1 MAQLD
6 EGMLSAVAN
15 GNAKVT
21 GELST
26 AIIGTLLNDVV
37 LQSRMANNAFIST
50 QSLSNANMARAA
62 EVLAKRISELDISEA
77 ISSVKE
83 DTGYDKAS
91 QSHDIAKSISMLTTS
106 VANTNAQM
114 GSITAILGQLMK
126 GLELTPPYRPGIGQ

>member
-1 MAQLD
+1 MSTLD

-62 EVLAKRISELDISEA
+62 EVLAKRISELDLSEA
-77 ISSVKE
+77 AAKVKLE
-83 DTGYDKAS
+83 TGFDKAS
-91 QSHDIAKSISMLTTS
+91 QAHDVAKSISVLS
-106 VANTNAQM
+106 AAVANTNAQM
-114 GSITAILGQLMK
+114 GSITAVLGQLMK
-126 GLELTPPYRPGIGQ
+126 GVELTPPYRPGA

>member
-1 MAQLD
+1 MSSLD

-62 EVLAKRISELDISEA
+62 EVLGKRICELDMSEA
-77 ISSVKE
+77 AAKVKLE
-83 DTGYDKAS
+83 TGFDKAS
-91 QSHDIAKSISMLTTS
+91 QSHDIAKSISILS
-106 VANTNAQM
+106 AAVANTNAQM
-114 GSITAILGQLMK
+114 GSITAVLGQLMK
-126 GLELTPPYRPGIGQ
+126 GIELTPPYRSAS